1 MTSSFDNDQQTIV
14 LPELVF
20 ENGLFLPTNGSAF
33 SDPGGLPLGAI
44 RTFADAIALPDTAG
58 QAQPAQGQILP
69 IVNSMVNLQL
79 LFTVLANIY
88 GGNGITDF
96 ALPNLAG
103 RIMIGAGAGP
113 SGTVALAQQS
123 GQNTVTLTTANLP
136 TSLNGGGQGFNNDQP
151 SLGLNYLINTGGSL
165 GNSGTVASLDDIG
178 IIVPYSSASVPDG
191 YMLADGQT
199 LSFTDPDA
207 GLLAFVLGDTFGGG
221 LTGFALPNLQ
231 GRTIVGAGG
240 AISLGQDV
248 SSDTQAVSTSNLPSP
263 AGADTPLNNMQP
275 SLGLNYLIAYTGVF
289 PGGQTSLD
297 SSIPDVGEIVA
308 YAGTTAPAGWLLAD
322 GRMLSISQYQNLF
335 NVIGTTY
342 GGNGTSTFALP
353 NLEGETIAGTGAGF
367 SEAETFGSNTVT
379 LTQSETPTAAVIDL
393 TATGAGAEQQFLPL
407 DVNATVTD
415 INLAGE
421 ATGYAGASVTIMRA
435 GGADAD
441 DTFEVTNG
449 NGYTTTPDA
458 TLGGVDLVS
467 NANGQIFGT
476 ATTSAPGEFT
486 IGFGGANAT
495 TAATQALVD
504 DAVQHVEYMDSSEA
518 PPPTVTLEY
527 KFSGTD
533 PVNGAFSVASD
544 IAVGIQAI
552 NNPPT
557 ASIAHNFTVAE
568 QQTLDLKTA
577 GLSVADP
584 DGESG
589 SETLTVTVGEGTLDA
604 TVGDS
609 GVTVQSGND
618 SSVLT
623 LDGTIAELNALL
635 GAGGTS
641 DLTYVDNTT
650 TPANVQLELTIDDNG
665 NTGFGGP
672 LSDSAFGTIDVTCYC
687 PGTLIRTARG
697 QKRVEKLKIGD
708 KVRTASGAARPIKW
722 IGKRSYAGRFV
733 MGRKDVLPICI
744 KAGALDEKVPERD
757 LWISPHHA
765 MYLDGALIEAKDLVN
780 GISIVQ
786 AERVE
791 KVEYFH
797 VELETHDVI
806 VAEGAL
812 AETYLDDDNRLL
824 FHNARDYYALYQHVA
839 PAPAHY
845 CAPRLEEGYEVEAA
859 RRHIALRA
867 GLLRAADGERI
878 GTLQGSIEEIGAHR
892 VAGWAQTTDHPEAPV
907 CLDIYA
913 DGRLIGQ
920 VLANRYRDDLA
931 QAGIGSGCHSFE
943 FTSTIALSSGTI
955 DVRRSLDGAAIAF
968 TSDAPGAL
976 ARASGIRHLA
986 GRSDAFVRVHR
997 RTARA

>member
-20 ENGLFLPTNGSAF
+20 ENGLFLPAGGSAF

-44 RTFADAIALPDTAG
+44 RAFADTVVLPDAVG

-69 IVNSMVNLQL
+69 IVNSMVNFQL
-79 LFTVLANIY
+79 LFTVFANIY

-103 RIMIGAGAGP
+103 QIMIGAGAGP
-113 SGTVALAQQS
+113 SGTIVLGQQS

-151 SLGLNYLINTGGSL
+151 SLGINYIINTGGNL
-165 GNSGTVASLDDIG
+165 DPAGPTASLDDLG
-178 IIVPYSSASVPDG
+178 IIIPYAGNVAPDG

-199 LSFTDPDA
+199 LSQFGGGA
-207 GLLAFVLGDTFGGG
+207 LLFEKIGDTFGGNPG
-221 LTGFALPNLQ
+221 IGTFALPNLQ

-248 SSDTQAVSTSNLPSP
+248 GSDTQTVGTSNLPSP
-263 AGADTPLNNMQP
+263 AGADAPLNNMQP

-297 SSIPDVGEIVA
+297 PSVPDVGEIVA
-308 YAGTTAPAGWLLAD
+308 YAGTTAPVGWLLAD
-322 GRMLSISQYQNLF
+322 GQILPVAQYQALF
-335 NVIGTTY
+335 SVIGYTY
-342 GGNGTSTFALP
+342 GGDDRNFFALP
-353 NLEGETIAGTGAGF
+353 NLEGQTIAGTGAGF
-367 SEAETFGSNTVT
+367 SEAQTFGSNTVT

-458 TLGGVDLVS
+458 TLGGVGGVDLVS

-476 ATTSAPGEFT
+476 AVTSAPGEFV

-527 KFSGTD
+527 TFSGTD
-533 PVNGAFSVASD
+533 PVNGAFSVAAD

-557 ASIAHNFTVAE
+557 ASIAHSFTVAE

-609 GVTVQSGND
+609 GVTVQSGNN
-618 SSVLT
+618 SAVLT
-623 LDGTIAELNALL
+623 LDGTIAELDALL

-665 NTGFGGP
+665 NTGFGGS

-765 MYLDGALIEAKDLVN
+765 MYLDGVLIEAKDLVN
-780 GISIVQ
+780 GVSIVQ

-791 KVEYFH
+791 RVEYFH
-797 VELETHDVI
+797 VELDTHDVI
-806 VAEGAL
+806 IAEGAL
-812 AETYLDDDNRLL
+812 SETYLDDDNRLM
-824 FHNARDYYALYQHVA
+824 FHNAYEYETLYQDVA
-839 PAPAHY
+839 AAPAHY

-859 RRHIALRA
+859 RRRIALRA
-867 GLLRAADGERI
+867 GLLRAADGEWVGELRGYI
-878 GTLQGSIEEIGAHR
+878 DEASAHR
-892 VAGWAQTTDHPEAPV
+892 IVGWAQSPDHPEAPV
-907 CLDIYA
+907 CLDIFA
-913 DGRLIGQ
+913 DDQLIGQ
-920 VLANRYRDDLA
+920 VLANRYRADLERA
-931 QAGIGSGCHSFE
+931 IGSGHHGFE
-943 FTSTIALSSGTI
+943 FTSAFDLAACTIE
-955 DVRRSLDGAAIAF
+955 VRRSRDGAAIAF
-968 TSDAPGAL
+968 TQ
-976 ARASGIRHLA
+976 R
-986 GRSDAFVRVHR
+986 VRES
-997 RTARA
+997 A